1 MKVGVIIP
9 ALNEEKSLP
18 LVLQALPPVMQVVVV
33 DNGSTDRTALVA
45 AEGGATVISEP
56 RRGYGS
62 AVQAGIRCL
71 AMSPPDVVVVLDADF
86 SDDPTELERLL
97 TPIRQAQADLVIG
110 SRTLG
115 QLEQGALLPQQRFGN
130 WLATRLMAHY
140 YGQHF
145 TDLGPFRAI
154 RFEELVALQLQ
165 DPDFGWNVEM
175 QIRAIQ
181 KGLRIVEV
189 PVSYRKRVG
198 VSKISGTLRGTA
210 LAGHKIL
217 TTLYRLRRQGEPT
230 RPLG

>member
-18 LVLQALPPVMQVVVV
+18 LVLRALPPVTQVVVV
-33 DNGSTDRTALVA
+33 DNGSTDRTAHVA
-45 AEGGATVISEP
+45 ASGGATVISEP

-71 AMSPPDVVVVLDADF
+71 AVSPPDVAVVLDADF
-86 SDDPTELERLL
+86 SDDPSELERLL
-97 TPIRQAQADLVIG
+97 PPLRQGQADLVIG

-154 RFEELVALQLQ
+154 RFAELVALQLQ

-181 KGLRIVEV
+181 RGLRIVEV

-217 TTLYRLRRQGEPT
+217 TTLYRLRRQGEPK